1 MRKDRRWPLV
11 VIAILL
17 GAALLAPAGA
27 GAQSGGFQEP
37 FSDPELPGWEHPPEA
52 EVVEGVLEVRP
63 GGYALHFGDW
73 GDITLTVKLR
83 FAGEGQA
90 MIRYYFRDEGSYA
103 LVISSGALSVD
114 RIEAHSLVSLGR
126 AEVTALQPDTWVSV
140 KIAVSGGE
148 QQVYVDD
155 ELVLETT
162 DPAPLETGAI
172 LLTTQGGLTAEF
184 DDLEVRGTH
193 TAGPIGAEAAG
204 PQDAGTAA
212 QAAQPPA
219 TESAAPAVPSSSS
232 RGGLEGLAAE
242 FFASQASRP
251 DLVTFLI
258 NLILSAACSAILGLV
273 YVHWGAS
280 LSNRRKFAANLIL
293 MAMTTTFIILVVRS
307 SVALSLG
314 LVGALSIVRFR
325 TAVKEPEELAYL
337 FVAIGIGIGLGD
349 NQRLI
354 TLLALAGVTIIIL
367 LQRLL
372 RRPEAD
378 MNLHLAVASHGP
390 DRPGMEQMMAALRPH
405 VAKLRLL
412 RFDETAGGLEAAF
425 LVEFGRMERLSE
437 ARAALR
443 ALSESIEISFT
454 DDKGLW

>member
-1 MRKDRRWPLV
+1 

-17 GAALLAPAGA
+17 GAALLVPAGA
-27 GAQSGGFQEP
+27 GAQAGGFQEP
-37 FSDPELPGWEHPPEA
+37 FSDESLPGWEHPAEA
-52 EVVEGVLEVRP
+52 AVVEGALEVRP

-73 GDITLTVKLR
+73 RDIALAVRLR
-83 FAGEGQA
+83 FSGEGQA
-90 MIRYYFRDEGSYA
+90 IIRYYFRDEGSYA
-103 LVISSGALSVD
+103 LVVTPGSLSV
-114 RIEAHSLVSLGR
+114 EKNQGQSPVSLGH
-126 AEVTALQPDTWVSV
+126 AEVAALQPDTWVSV
-140 KIAVSGGE
+140 EIAVSGGE
-148 QQVYVDD
+148 HQVRVDD
-155 ELVLETT
+155 ELVLEAT
-162 DPAPLETGAI
+162 DPEPLETGAI
-172 LLTTQGGLTAEF
+172 LLTTQGGLTAAF
-184 DDLEVRGTH
+184 DDLEVGGTH
-193 TAGPIGAEAAG
+193 TAGPTGAEAAVQ
-204 PQDAGTAA
+204 PQGAGA
-212 QAAQPPA
+212 AAQPPA
-219 TESAAPAVPSSSS
+219 TERAAPPVASSST
-232 RGGLEGLAAE
+232 GGALEGLAAE
-242 FFASQASRP
+242 LFASQASRP

-258 NLILSAACSAILGLV
+258 NLILAAACSAILGLV

-354 TLLALAGVTIIIL
+354 TLLAMAGVTIIIL

-390 DRPGMEQMMAALRPH
+390 DRPELGEILAALRPH
-405 VAKLRLL
+405 ITKLRLL
-412 RFDETAGGLEAAF
+412 RFDETASGLEAAF
-425 LVEFGRMERLSE
+425 LVEFGRMERLNE